1 MSEPRLHGSDARTGH
16 LDIEWIAMRAG
27 VKPANRVTLE
37 PARTAGLEARAH
49 REGFAV
55 ARGAQLA
62 SFPGR
67 PPAAVLYVSRDAQR
81 VRELAEAE
89 APLLSGEH
97 GRMAVED
104 AIPIHTRIGH
114 LLGFPPCCIAEFCV
128 RLRRGVTRR
137 VAGRSAHEDFVA
149 AECAARTSQ
158 RFFGRLNDLS
168 PDRHV
173 RIVTFYPCRYD
184 CPTAADYAAA
194 VFAHAER
201 ADAAA
206 AAGLRAALLGT
217 MSIAVDGRRG
227 PAGSLDGEVLSLEFS
242 EF

>member
-1 MSEPRLHGSDARTGH
+1 MQGSDAGTGH

-27 VKPANRVTLE
+27 IKPANRVTLA
-37 PARTAGLEARAH
+37 PDHTAGLEARAR
-49 REGFAV
+49 REGLAV

-67 PPAAVLYVSRDAQR
+67 PPSAVLYVSRDAQR

-97 GRMAVED
+97 GRLAVEH

-128 RLRRGVTRR
+128 RLRRDVTRR
-137 VAGRSAHEDFVA
+137 LDGRRAHEDFVA
-149 AECAARTSQ
+149 AECAARASQ
-158 RFFGRLNDLS
+158 RFLGRLDDLS
-168 PDRHV
+168 PDRHM

-206 AAGLRAALLGT
+206 AAALRAALLGT
-217 MSIAVDGRRG
+217 KAIAVNGRRG
-227 PAGSLDGEVLSLEFS
+227 PDASAGGEVLSLEFS
-242 EF
+242 DF